1 MSISRN
7 VLVSV
12 FLTGMAA
19 SVLAGE
25 DAKHVMAV
33 EVMGHDSGEGVHF
46 FLDSDDL
53 GFDLDELQV
62 GETRSV
68 VDESGKS
75 ILITRNEDGYTF
87 NVDGEIIELPH
98 IDDEDNGGMH
108 WVSKDGDNDISVRVV
123 SDVKVRALDE
133 QHGTVIVSPK
143 PIDEATQQAI
153 KSVLE
158 SAGYDSEV
166 EFIDSEGGDH
176 HNIKVKKIEKI
187 VENPQ
192 T

>member
-1 MSISRN
+1 
-7 VLVSV
+7 
-12 FLTGMAA
+12 MAA

-25 DAKHVMAV
+25 DAKHTMAV
-33 EVMGHDSGEGVHF
+33 EVIGHDSGEEMSF

-53 GFDLDELQV
+53 GFDLEELQV
-62 GETRSV
+62 GETRSI

-87 NVDGEIIELPH
+87 NVDGQDIELPH
-98 IDDEDNGGMH
+98 FDDEDNGGIH
-108 WVSKDGDNDISVRVV
+108 WVSKDGDKDINVHVV
-123 SDVKVRALDE
+123 SDVKMATLHD
-133 QHGTVIVSPK
+133 QNGTVIVSPK
-143 PIDEATQQAI
+143 PIDESTQQAI

-158 SAGYDSEV
+158 SAGYDSDV
-166 EFIDSEGGDH
+166 EFIDSEGGDR
-176 HNIKVKKIEKI
+176 HNIKIKKVKKI

>member
-19 SVLAGE
+19 SALAGE

-33 EVMGHDSGEGVHF
+33 EVMGHDSGEGVSF

-53 GFDLDELQV
+53 GFNLDELQV

-68 VDESGKS
+68 IDESGKS

-87 NVDGEIIELPH
+87 NVDGKDIELPH
-98 IDDEDNGGMH
+98 FDDDADGGMH
-108 WVSKDGDNDISVRVV
+108 WVSKDGDNDINVRVV
-123 SDVKVRALDE
+123 SDVKMTALHE

-158 SAGYDSEV
+158 SAGYDNDV
-166 EFIDSEGGDH
+166 DFIDSEGGDH
-176 HNIKVKKIEKI
+176 HDIKIKKVEKI
-187 VENPQ
+187 VEIPQ